1 MSEEGMNLGRAA
13 AMDRR
18 SREEYVGGIKEVTF
32 VLCLG
37 KD

>member
-1 MSEEGMNLGRAA
+1 MNLGRAA

-18 SREEYVGGIKEVTF
+18 SGEEYAGRIKEVAF
-32 VLCLG
+32 VLCPA

>member
-18 SREEYVGGIKEVTF
+18 SGEEYVGGIKEVVF
-32 VLCLG
+32 VLCIV

>member
-1 MSEEGMNLGRAA
+1 MNLGRAA

-18 SREEYVGGIKEVTF
+18 SGEEYAGGIKEVAF
-32 VLCLG
+32 VLCPA